1 MQQLVLSTEWVSRFR
16 RGVRRWYAA
25 HGRKLPWVG
34 QRDPYAVWVRE
45 IMLQQTTVTAVVPY
59 LGRFLDRFP
68 NVDVLASA
76 EADEVLRAWEGL
88 GYYSRA
94 RNLHKAS
101 RMIVEEWGGVWRE
114 TALELEALP
123 GVGRYTA
130 GAIASFAF
138 DQPAAIVE
146 ANTARLFARLMAL
159 DSDLAQSASRRQ
171 LWSLAERVVPRVRPG
186 EFNQALIDL
195 GATVCGARALCQ
207 ECPVRSCCR
216 AFEHGLVQ
224 RIPRQAVRPDLTDLF
239 ELMLVI
245 RRGSEVLLIQHA
257 EGSRW
262 GGLWGFPMLERT
274 EEVECSG
281 AEERRLRREAEARG
295 CGVEFARWLPAFG
308 HRVTRFRLHLQPVE
322 LLWQAGEWDAGVR
335 AEWVPVD
342 ELASRPLSVAGRR
355 VARAVQVGRPTA
367 AGHSNEWDCRQ
378 QRVG

>member
-59 LGRFLDRFP
+59 LDRFLDRFP
-68 NVDVLASA
+68 MVEVLASA
-76 EADEVLRAWEGL
+76 ELDEVLRAWEGL

-171 LWSLAERVVPRVRPG
+171 LWSLAERVVPRGRPG
-186 EFNQALIDL
+186 DGAAAARGRLDSAQRRGPNQRTEGRPD
-195 GATVCGARALCQ
+195 
-207 ECPVRSCCR
+207 PS
-216 AFEHGLVQ
+216 
-224 RIPRQAVRPDLTDLF
+224 RQVWRRQTHLAVRGCAAPAWHMTGV
-239 ELMLVI
+239 MTC
-245 RRGSEVLLIQHA
+245 
-257 EGSRW
+257 RW
-262 GGLWGFPMLERT
+262 
-274 EEVECSG
+274 
-281 AEERRLRREAEARG
+281 
-295 CGVEFARWLPAFG
+295 
-308 HRVTRFRLHLQPVE
+308 
-322 LLWQAGEWDAGVR
+322 
-335 AEWVPVD
+335 
-342 ELASRPLSVAGRR
+342 
-355 VARAVQVGRPTA
+355 
-367 AGHSNEWDCRQ
+367 
-378 QRVG
+378 